1 MKRITLF
8 VFVILMPVLLFSLK
22 TTPHRWQLTTIAQEV
37 IAPLEKLWHIT
48 HTFVN
53 RSWNSYID
61 LSQVATENQQLKDEV
76 ARLRTRLLFYEEKET
91 ETLQLRR
98 LLGFIRLH
106 QLDMV
111 VARVIARPGHFAFL
125 SVRVDRGTNDGIAV
139 AMPVVSADGVV
150 GRIVRA
156 GRNYADVQLLV
167 DSDFHA
173 DVLVQRTRIRTTIR
187 GNLDNCVLEMQRAT
201 ELKIG
206 DTIITSGIVDSF
218 PKGVPVGE
226 VVRISY
232 AANTVAQQITV
243 TPSVDHRQLE
253 EVTIL
258 RHRSPHSE
266 RIATRQQHN
275 L

>member
-1 MKRITLF
+1 MKRIALLI
-8 VFVILMPVLLFSLK
+8 VVILMPVLLFSLK
-22 TTPHRWQLTTIAQEV
+22 TTPHSWQLTTIVQEIV
-37 IAPLEKLWHIT
+37 APLERFWHLA
-48 HTFVN
+48 HTFVS
-53 RSWNSYID
+53 RSWNSYIN
-61 LSQVATENQQLKDEV
+61 LSQVATDNQQLRDEV
-76 ARLRTRLLFYEEKET
+76 ARLRTRLLFYEEKEA

-98 LLGFIRLH
+98 LLGFTRLY

-125 SVRVDRGTNDGIAV
+125 SLRVDRGTSDGVAV

-150 GRIVRA
+150 GRIVRV

-232 AANTVAQQITV
+232 AANTVAQQVTV

-253 EVTIL
+253 EVSIL
-258 RHRSPHSE
+258 RHRSPYSE
-266 RIATRQQHN
+266 RIATSQQ
-275 L
+275 

>member
-1 MKRITLF
+1 MKRVALF
-8 VFVILMPVLLFSLK
+8 VFVILLPVLLFSLK
-22 TTPHRWQLTTIAQEV
+22 TTPHNWQLTTIVQEI
-37 IAPLEKLWHIT
+37 IAPLEKLWHTT
-48 HTFVN
+48 HTFVS
-53 RSWNSYID
+53 RSWSRYLN

-76 ARLRTRLLFYEEKET
+76 TRLRTRLLFYKEKEA
-91 ETLQLRR
+91 ETSQLRR
-98 LLGFIRLH
+98 LLGFTRLH

-111 VARVIARPGHFAFL
+111 VARIIARPGHFAFL
-125 SVRVDRGTNDGIAV
+125 SVRVDRGTSDGVAV

-150 GRIVRA
+150 GRVVRV

-243 TPSVDHRQLE
+243 APSVDHRQLE
-253 EVTIL
+253 EVSIL
-258 RHRSPHSE
+258 RHRSPYSK
-266 RIATRQQHN
+266 RIATRQQ
-275 L
+275 

>member
-1 MKRITLF
+1 MKRIALLG
-8 VFVILMPVLLFSLK
+8 FVILMPVLLFSLK
-22 TTPHRWQLTTIAQEV
+22 TTPHTWRVTTIAQEV
-37 IAPLEKLWHIT
+37 IAPLEKLWQT
-48 HTFVN
+48 VHTFVSRN
-53 RSWNSYID
+53 WDRYID
-61 LSQVATENQQLKDEV
+61 LSQVATENQQLRDEV
-76 ARLRTRLLFYEEKET
+76 ARLRTRLLFYEEKES

-98 LLGFIRLH
+98 LLGFARLH
-106 QLDMV
+106 RLDMV

-125 SVRVDRGTNDGIAV
+125 SVRVDRGASDGVAV

-150 GRIVRA
+150 GRVVRV
-156 GRNYADVQLLV
+156 GRSYADVQLLV

-187 GNLDNCVLEMQRAT
+187 GNLDHCVLEMPRAT

-232 AANTVAQQITV
+232 ATNTVAQQITV
-243 TPSVDHRQLE
+243 APAVDYRQLE
-253 EVTIL
+253 EVSIL
-258 RHRSPHSE
+258 RHRSPYSE
-266 RIATRQQHN
+266 RIATRQ
-275 L
+275 